1 MFISLIK
8 SCLVHKHVVSY
19 DRAVMQHL
27 PWEVIESRGGG
38 RQSVGGG
45 AGDVPDLLL
54 LLATTT
60 TPIASA
66 R

>member
-1 MFISLIK
+1 MLISLIK

-19 DRAVMQHL
+19 DRAVVQHL
-27 PWEVIESRGGG
+27 PWDIMESRGGG

-45 AGDVPDLLL
+45 AGDAGEAGAV
-54 LLATTT
+54 TT
-60 TPIASA
+60 SSS